1 MYQRI
6 KSSIMDINRIITIV
20 RDLKEDVPTNNTGSN
35 GSTAGFSIK
44 SAAEGPVAGKT
55 PKLFPDKDSNLDQDY
70 QTPYGLNYRLSNVF
84 PTAKLTETDVDD
96 MVDASKEYMNLSD
109 KSSNDSRLE
118 KLINIVRSI
127 REEVAGAGAPPT
139 NNASSGAIAGLP
151 PDNPPVKQKK
161 RYIYSGRG
169 SRKMWLA
176 NKKNG

>member
-1 MYQRI
+1 
-6 KSSIMDINRIITIV
+6 MDINRIITIV
-20 RDLKEDVPTNNTGSN
+20 RNLKEDVPTNNTGSS
-35 GSTAGFSIK
+35 GSKAGFS
-44 SAAEGPVAGKT
+44 AAATGAVTGYD
-55 PKLFPDKDSNLDQDY
+55 KLLHEPLLDQDY

-84 PTAKLTETDVDD
+84 PAAKLTETDVDD

-109 KSSNDSRLE
+109 KSNNDSRLE

-127 REEVAGAGAPPT
+127 REEVASAGAPPT

-176 NKKNG
+176 SKKNG